1 MGFPSQNTFRSV
13 VASKP
18 IYIFDT
24 NMYLNL
30 LRYSK
35 QASTEVLNLYRE
47 VSLDIRVPTQVYKE
61 FLKNLPIVN
70 SQRSRDIKDANTVV
84 KNAINSCSSAIQKQL
99 DLMIRRKFE
108 NAPTISSEAISDL
121 EEIKNSIDNYVQTI
135 IKDQKNFLCEE
146 EVKSFVEDLWTA
158 QKYEE
163 YLPSRL
169 FEIYKNGVIRYQYK
183 IPPGYMD
190 DPQNNKESKK
200 NGVDIFGDLILW
212 NQTLDFGHKEKRS
225 VVFVTADVKEDWFEL
240 SSSKHPIAPRQ
251 ELIDEFS
258 EQTNGLDIC
267 ILTSELF
274 IEYFGKIKSIDTE
287 AALLEMQLDDFVDI
301 TVRNNSLIIIE
312 TLLAWANEGNHIL
325 QFPFPE
331 DINKLL
337 SIENMRTVIKSAS
350 LQIKEGIEYSTVLQG
365 TADFLGVNYDTV
377 KKCNISARI
386 VASFLFDLRITF
398 TRSYECDE
406 RGQCVPSKKV
416 GNIKI
421 ANGIFEAVPSTD
433 VSLESKRG
441 TFILPTDNDQEIY
454 DYMESI
460 WDEYESANPS
470 IDKAE
475 ALVYFDAAKHFEC
488 SLLEIN
494 RAYTLV
500 QNQKSKINL
509 SLNEID
515 ALALKRFS
523 DIQIK
528 VENGNATF
536 AKLFAPLGEAYST
549 PESMM
554 ILPPENGKKIDVT
567 FTIEVE
573 QTEAKFI
580 KITGTTSLPVATHL
594 MLSLT
599 STTNSYHAQ
608 SKVEVG
614 ENGTF
619 ASETFSNSK
628 NPDAGAML
636 HGVYTLEI
644 VTPIFSVQPESVK
657 VMFGAKGRN
666 LAGDYVSEDTIF
678 GKTVRFTKNFEI

>member
-1 MGFPSQNTFRSV
+1 MSFPSENTFRSV

-24 NMYLNL
+24 NIYLNL

-35 QASTEVLNLYRE
+35 EASTEVLNLYRA
-47 VSLDIRVPTQVYKE
+47 VSSDVRVPTQVYKE

-70 SQRSRDIKDANTVV
+70 SQRSKDIKDANTAV
-84 KNAINSCSSAIQKQL
+84 KNAINSCSSDIQKQL

-108 NAPTISSEAISDL
+108 NAPTISDEAVSDL
-121 EEIKNSIDNYVQTI
+121 EKIKKSIDNYVQTTV
-135 IKDQKNFLCEE
+135 KDQKNFLSEE
-146 EVKSFVEDLWTA
+146 EVKAFVEALWTA
-158 QKYEE
+158 QKNEK

-200 NGVDIFGDLILW
+200 DGVDIFGDLILW
-212 NQTLDFGHKEKRS
+212 YQTMDFGYKEKRS
-225 VVFVTADVKEDWFEL
+225 VVFITADVKEDWFVL
-240 SSSKHPIAPRQ
+240 SSSKRPITPRQ

-267 ILTSELF
+267 ILPSELF

-287 AALLEMQLDDFVDI
+287 VALFEMQLDDFVDI
-301 TVRNNSLIIIE
+301 AVRNNSLEIIE
-312 TLLAWANEGNHIL
+312 TLLAWANEGEHIL

-331 DINKLL
+331 DVNKLL
-337 SIENMRTVIKSAS
+337 GIENMRAVVKSAS
-350 LQIKEGIEYSTVLQG
+350 LQIKEEIEYSTVLQG
-365 TADFLGVNYDTV
+365 TAVFSGVNYDAV
-377 KKCNISARI
+377 KKSNISARI
-386 VASFLFDLRITF
+386 ATSFLFDLRITF
-398 TRSYECDE
+398 TRSYERDE
-406 RGQCVPSKKV
+406 RGQCIPSKEV
-416 GNIKI
+416 DNIRV
-421 ANGIFEAVPSTD
+421 ANGIFEAVSSTD

-441 TFILPTDNDQEIY
+441 TFILPTDYDQEIY

-470 IDKAE
+470 VDKAE

-500 QNQKSKINL
+500 QNQKSKTNL
-509 SLNEID
+509 SVNEID

-523 DIQIK
+523 DIRII
-528 VENGNATF
+528 VEDGNATF
-536 AKLFAPLGEAYST
+536 AKFSAPLGEAYPTS
-549 PESMM
+549 ESMM
-554 ILPPENGKKIDVT
+554 ILPPEDEKKLDVT
-567 FTIEVE
+567 FTVKVE
-573 QTEAKFI
+573 QPEAKFI
-580 KITGTTSLPVATHL
+580 KIAGTTNLPVATHL

-599 STTNSYHAQ
+599 SATNSYRAQ
-608 SKVEVG
+608 SKAEVD
-614 ENGTF
+614 EDGTF

-628 NPDAGAML
+628 NPDAEAML

-644 VTPIFSVQPESVK
+644 VTPIVSVQPESVK
-657 VMFGAKGRN
+657 IRFGAKGRN
-666 LAGDYVSEDTIF
+666 LVGNYVSEDTIF
-678 GKTVRFTKNFEI
+678 GKTIRFTKEFEI